1 MCNTWSQGASQIF
14 RKIMSLKIHNLHV
27 SVGKSFDKAQDKK
40 EILKGIN
47 LEIQPGEVHCI
58 MGPNG
63 SGKSTLANVLMGHPK
78 YTVTSGEIILSG
90 ENITAAKVQDRAK
103 KGLFL
108 SQQYLPEV
116 AGVTVSSFL
125 RTAISAKTGEKQH
138 PVKFHKK
145 LLEIMASLG
154 IDKDFAGRYLNVGF
168 SGGEKKRLETLQLK
182 MLDPQYAIL
191 DETDSG
197 LDVDALKSVSE
208 GINTFQDGS
217 KGILLI
223 THYNRILQY
232 VVPDFVHI
240 MIGGTLVKSGGK
252 ELAEEIEKNGYTNI
266 V

>member
-1 MCNTWSQGASQIF
+1 MLEI
-14 RKIMSLKIHNLHV
+14 RNLHV
-27 SVGKSFDKAQDKK
+27 SVENK

-47 LEIQPGEVHCI
+47 LTIHPGEVHAI

-78 YTVTSGEIILSG
+78 YTITEGQILLDTVD
-90 ENITAAKVQDRAK
+90 ITTAKVQDRAK
-103 KGLFL
+103 AGLFL

-125 RTAISAKTGEKQH
+125 RTAIAAKTGEKQH
-138 PVKFHKK
+138 PVKFHKH
-145 LLEIMASLG
+145 LLAMMESLG
-154 IDKDFAGRYLNVGF
+154 MNKDFAARYLSVGF

-182 MLDPQYAIL
+182 MLDPKYAIL

-197 LDVDALKSVSE
+197 LDVDALKLVSD
-208 GINTFQDGS
+208 GINAFQDGT

-232 VVPDFVHI
+232 VVPNFVHI
-240 MIGGTLVKSGGK
+240 MVGGTIVKSGGK
-252 ELAEEIEKNGYTNI
+252 ELALEVEETGYNKFI
-266 V
+266 

>member
-1 MCNTWSQGASQIF
+1 MCNAGIKNCKKMF
-14 RKIMSLKIHNLHV
+14 MLEIKNLHV
-27 SVGKSFDKAQDKK
+27 SVEKK
-40 EILKGIN
+40 EILKGID
-47 LEIQPGEVHCI
+47 LVIAPSEVHAI

-78 YTVTSGEIILSG
+78 YTLTEGQIILDG
-90 ENITAAKVQDRAK
+90 VDITNAKVQDRAK
-103 KGLFL
+103 AGLFL
-108 SQQYLPEV
+108 SQQYLPEI

-125 RTAISAKTGEKQH
+125 RTALGAKSGEKQH
-138 PVKFHKK
+138 PVKFHKH
-145 LLEIMASLG
+145 LLAVMETLG
-154 IDKDFAGRYLNVGF
+154 MNKEFAARYVNVGF

-182 MLDPQYAIL
+182 MLDPKYAIL

-197 LDVDALKSVSE
+197 LDVDALKLVSE
-208 GINTFQDGS
+208 GINAFQDGT

-240 MIGGTLVKSGGK
+240 MVGGTIVKSGGK
-252 ELAEEIEKNGYTNI
+252 DLAFEVEETGYNKF

>member
-1 MCNTWSQGASQIF
+1 MLEI
-14 RKIMSLKIHNLHV
+14 KNLHV
-27 SVGKSFDKAQDKK
+27 SVENK

-47 LEIQPGEVHCI
+47 LAIHPGEVHAI

-78 YTVTSGEIILSG
+78 YAITNGQILLDG
-90 ENITAAKVQDRAK
+90 VDITTAKVQDRAK
-103 KGLFL
+103 AGLFL

-125 RTAISAKTGEKQH
+125 RTAIAAKTGEKQH
-138 PVKFHKK
+138 PVKFHKH
-145 LLEIMASLG
+145 LLAVMESLG
-154 IDKDFAGRYLNVGF
+154 MNKDFAARYLNVGF

-182 MLDPQYAIL
+182 MLDPKYAIL

-197 LDVDALKSVSE
+197 LDVDALKLVSD
-208 GINTFQDGS
+208 GINAFQDGT

-232 VVPDFVHI
+232 VVPNFVHI
-240 MIGGTLVKSGGK
+240 MVGGTIVKSGGK
-252 ELAEEIEKNGYTNI
+252 ELALEVEETGYNKFI
-266 V
+266 

>member
-1 MCNTWSQGASQIF
+1 
-14 RKIMSLKIHNLHV
+14 MSLKIHNLQV
-27 SVGKSFDKAQDKK
+27 SVEKK
-40 EILKGIN
+40 EILKGIDF
-47 LEIQPGEVHCI
+47 EIQPGEVHVI

-78 YTVTSGEIILSG
+78 YTVTAGEIMLDG
-90 ENITAAKVQDRAK
+90 ENITQTKVHERAK

-116 AGVTVSSFL
+116 AGVTVSNFL
-125 RTAISAKTGEKQH
+125 RTAMSAKLGEKQH
-138 PVKFHKK
+138 PIKFHKK
-145 LLEIMASLG
+145 LLEVMESLG
-154 IDKDFAGRYLNVGF
+154 MDKDFAGRYLNVGF

-182 MLDPQYAIL
+182 MLDPKYAIL

-197 LDVDALKSVSE
+197 LDVDALKRVSE
-208 GINTFQDGS
+208 GINSFQNGT

-232 VVPDFVHI
+232 VVPDLVHI
-240 MIGGTLVKSGGK
+240 MRDGKIIKSGGK
-252 ELAEEIEKNGYTNI
+252 ELAEEVERDGYNKF